1 MYQHVSEYLRMTTSR
16 FVPERSHRI
25 LFGAAAA
32 ALVLTVVLVLIAWS
46 VGHDNGREEL
56 EGRLASLQQQLR
68 ELSARPAVPGVDTRV
83 TDLVGRIARLEAAG
97 RAPVPDP
104 KIIDELAVRV
114 EKLET
119 ANVAPRP
126 DPKLAEDVLGRVAQL
141 EATNAAPKIDPKLV
155 EDVVR
160 RVAQL
165 ESASAA
171 PRTPVTDPIL
181 TSRLATLEGGFKSFL
196 EGEFKTNDERVAAA
210 ARRADELGT
219 MARDLAER
227 GNAVAKAIAD
237 LSQRVAE
244 IPPPSVEKRDLDA
257 VAGRIVTLERTATA
271 IEAELARRTAAEQ
284 GDRAA
289 RLALFATALD
299 VSAARGEPLEP
310 SLLAIKGMGAD
321 PGALAALEPF
331 ASTGV
336 PAATVL
342 GRELLTLLP
351 ALAKSVGTPPREGG
365 ILDRLAANAEKLVRI
380 RPVDDGAGDEPHAVL
395 ARVETLAAQS
405 DIAGALA
412 ALRQLPATARP
423 IAAPWMAKAEARVAA
438 LAASRQLAVDT
449 LAALGKGR

>member
-1 MYQHVSEYLRMTTSR
+1 MSDSCRVCSLFLVKLDLKVGIKRYGNDLMSDEQGPAGSRERKRPGPTIDLQANAPSGDRNPGEQKAGVSARPDINIASRPQRMYQHVSEYLRMTTSR
-16 FVPERSHRI
+16 FPERSHRI
-25 LFGAAAA
+25 LFGAGAA
-32 ALVLTVVLVLIAWS
+32 ALVLTVVLVLVAWS
-46 VGHDNGREEL
+46 VGHDNGRAEL

-83 TDLVGRIARLEAAG
+83 TDLVGRIARLEGAG
-97 RAPVPDP
+97 GAPVPDP

-119 ANVAPRP
+119 ANVTPGP
-126 DPKLAEDVLGRVAQL
+126 DPKLAEGVLDRVAQL
-141 EATNAAPKIDPKLV
+141 EAANAAPKIDPKLV
-155 EDVVR
+155 EDVVG

-171 PRTPVTDPIL
+171 PRTPVADPQLTD
-181 TSRLATLEGGFKSFL
+181 RMAALEGGFKSFL
-196 EGEFKTNDERVAAA
+196 EGEFKSNDERVAAA

-342 GRELLTLLP
+342 GRELLT
-351 ALAKSVGTPPREGG
+351 
-365 ILDRLAANAEKLVRI
+365 
-380 RPVDDGAGDEPHAVL
+380 
-395 ARVETLAAQS
+395 
-405 DIAGALA
+405 
-412 ALRQLPATARP
+412 
-423 IAAPWMAKAEARVAA
+423 
-438 LAASRQLAVDT
+438 
-449 LAALGKGR
+449 

>member
-1 MYQHVSEYLRMTTSR
+1 MSNSCRVCSLFLVKLDLKVGIKRYGNDLMSDEQEPAGSRERKRPGPTIDLQANAPSGDRNPGEQKAGVSARPDINVASRSQRMYQHMSEYLRMTTSR

-32 ALVLTVVLVLIAWS
+32 ALVLTVVLVLVAWS
-46 VGHDNGREEL
+46 VGHDNGRAEL

-83 TDLVGRIARLEAAG
+83 TDLVGRIARLEGAG
-97 RAPVPDP
+97 GAPVPDP
-104 KIIDELAVRV
+104 KVIDELVVRV

-141 EATNAAPKIDPKLV
+141 E
-155 EDVVR
+155 
-160 RVAQL
+160 
-165 ESASAA
+165 SASAA
-171 PRTPVTDPIL
+171 PRTPAADPQL
-181 TSRLATLEGGFKSFL
+181 TGRMAALEGGFKSFL
-196 EGEFKTNDERVAAA
+196 EGEFKSNDERVAAA
-210 ARRADELGT
+210 ARRADELGM

-244 IPPPSVEKRDLDA
+244 IPPPSVEKRDFDA

-271 IEAELARRTAAEQ
+271 IEAELARRAAAEQ

-299 VSAARGEPLEP
+299 VSAARGEPLGP

-380 RPVDDGAGDEPHAVL
+380 RPVDD
-395 ARVETLAAQS
+395 
-405 DIAGALA
+405 
-412 ALRQLPATARP
+412 
-423 IAAPWMAKAEARVAA
+423 
-438 LAASRQLAVDT
+438 
-449 LAALGKGR
+449 